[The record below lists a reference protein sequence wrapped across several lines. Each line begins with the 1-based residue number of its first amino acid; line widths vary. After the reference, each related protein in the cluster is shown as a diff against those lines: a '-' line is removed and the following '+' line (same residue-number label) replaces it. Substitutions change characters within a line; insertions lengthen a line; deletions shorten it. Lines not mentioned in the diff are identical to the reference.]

1 MLKIIFLFIL
11 LIVTG
16 CEKKPLTN
24 DQIEN
29 QVYEM
34 KQARFDINNE
44 NWKSAEINLKQVL
57 ILEPE
62 YPRAHLDLAIIYHQ
76 HLTNYI
82 HAIYHYD
89 KYLELNPLSVNN
101 YFINEQKN
109 NLKSHIEKQIIS
121 KYITKTKKINKP
133 NIRENEVPEKKQ
145 ITYITYTVVTG
156 DTLSKIA
163 NKFYNNPNEYT
174 KIFNANKSLKNAQD
188 IRVGQKII
196 IPK

>member
-1 MLKIIFLFIL
+1 MFKFIFLFSL
-11 LIVTG
+11 LIITG
-16 CEKKPLTN
+16 CEKKPLTD

-29 QVYEM
+29 KIYEM
-34 KQARFDINNE
+34 KQARLDIKNE
-44 NWKSAEINLKQVL
+44 NWKSAEANLKQVL

-89 KYLELNPLSVNN
+89 KYLELYPLSVNN

-109 NLKSHIEKQIIS
+109 DLKSQMEKKIIS
-121 KYITKTKKINKP
+121 DYITKTKKINKL
-133 NIRENEVPEKKQ
+133 NIKENEALKKKQ
-145 ITYITYTVVTG
+145 ITYITYTVAVG

-163 NKFYNNPNEYT
+163 NKFYNDPNEYT
-174 KIFNANKSLKNAQD
+174 KIFNANKSLKNTQD
-188 IRVGQKII
+188 IKVGQKII